1 MLVNTKLV
9 AQINTELM
17 NKKIETAIEAFKSME
32 SQLLHDVDLEKCIKS
47 YLDAIF
53 IYDARLVTVK
63 APLS

>member
-1 MLVNTKLV
+1 MSMKLV

-17 NKKIETAIEAFKSME
+17 NKKIENAIENFKFMG

-53 IYDARLVTVK
+53 IYDARLVVVK
-63 APLS
+63 SPD